1 MIGRKT
7 ICKALKLYCHAFFF
21 FIEITHCM
29 KSVHSRSSSGPHFP
43 ALGLNTER
51 YSVSLH
57 IQSECVKIQT
67 RITPNTDT
75 FYAVTACRLGRF
87 IKGGPE
93 IKGSDHRC
101 FIFSAQNSLIH
112 HIN

>member
-1 MIGRKT
+1 
-7 ICKALKLYCHAFFF
+7 
-21 FIEITHCM
+21 M

-57 IQSECVKIQT
+57 IQSECVKMQT

-87 IKGGPE
+87 IKGGSE